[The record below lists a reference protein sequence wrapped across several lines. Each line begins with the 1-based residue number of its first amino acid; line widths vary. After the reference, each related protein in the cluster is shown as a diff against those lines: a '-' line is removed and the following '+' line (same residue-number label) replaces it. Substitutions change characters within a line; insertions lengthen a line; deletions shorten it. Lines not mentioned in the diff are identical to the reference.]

1 MNIYIPLTPGTLLQK
16 GRYEVLEIIGQG
28 GMGAVYKARH
38 VSLNKDVA
46 IKETTRADAY
56 LQEALDREAKRL
68 AHLKKHEALPTVTDA
83 FTEEVELKIIPGN
96 RTGVFFV
103 MDYVPGSNLEEL
115 LSLQSGPFQLD
126 VVFVWGDQLLDALS
140 YLHGLS
146 DPIIHKDI
154 KPSNLKLTDGNQ
166 IILLDFGLSKSMDEG
181 TLVYGRSKFYSS
193 LEQIKRNETDARS
206 DLYSL
211 AATLYHLM
219 TGVAP
224 PDAEDRE
231 AALLDGQPDPLKPAP
246 VYNSQVTPAVMSQ
259 IAKAMSLNRDYRHSS
274 SEEMRRAL
282 KDAWLHNTPA
292 DDNGELTTVPIID
305 IGRSDLTKD
314 NEKLNTLPV
323 VPEIGGFET
332 ARLRTDKTLNNH
344 TSTIKCITFSPDNE
358 LLAGG
363 CDNGD
368 IGIWNV
374 TGSESWKNLY
384 KGPTAAVT
392 WLEFSPDGKSL
403 ACSRMNNGI
412 ELWDVKS
419 KELKWKFKAH
429 GLEVHTVLFSP
440 DGNEIVWG
448 ELGKPPAKVQM
459 WNITTLRFLR
469 SLNGNGH
476 FLVKSLSF
484 SPCGEKLACALWARD
499 VRVPTDKQGQIQ
511 LWHVGTGKIGM
522 FAKEL
527 RANTVLFSPA
537 GDVLACGCVDKTVR
551 LFDIRSGRLRR
562 ILAGHRNKIS
572 SIAFSHDGRLL
583 ASSDYDELSKVSGDV
598 RVWDTQSG
606 LLLKR
611 SEEFMDGVQSVSFS
625 KGGKNLAFAVGKTIK
640 LAEIS

>member
-1 MNIYIPLTPGTLLQK
+1 MNRYIPLTPGTLLQT
-16 GRYEVLEIIGQG
+16 GRYEVLESIGQG

-38 VSLNKDVA
+38 IALNKEVA

-56 LQEALDREAKRL
+56 LQEALEREARRL
-68 AHLKKHEALPTVTDA
+68 ARLKRHEALPAVIDA
-83 FTEEVELKIIPGN
+83 FTEEVELKIISGS

-103 MDYVPGSNLEEL
+103 MEYVPGSNLEEL
-115 LSLQSGPFQLD
+115 LGLQSGPFQLD
-126 VVFVWGDQLLDALS
+126 VVLVWGDQLLDALS

-154 KPSNLKLTDGNQ
+154 KPSNLKLTEGNQ

-181 TLVYGRSKFYSS
+181 TLVHGTSKFYSS

-231 AALLDGQPDPLKPAP
+231 AALRDGQPDPLQPAP

-259 IAKAMSLNRDYRHSS
+259 IAKAMALNRDYRHGSA
-274 SEEMRRAL
+274 EEMRRVL
-282 KDAWLHNTPA
+282 KDSWLHNTPA
-292 DDNGELTTVPIID
+292 DISELTTAPIID
-305 IGRSDLTKD
+305 NGRSDLTKD
-314 NEKLNTLPV
+314 DEKLNISPAAA
-323 VPEIGGFET
+323 ESGDFET
-332 ARLRTDKTLNNH
+332 AILKVGTTLISH
-344 TSTIKCITFSPDNE
+344 TSTIKCITFSPDNV

-368 IGIWNV
+368 IGIWKADSGN
-374 TGSESWKNLY
+374 WKNVY

-392 WLEFSPDGKSL
+392 CLAFSPDGKSL
-403 ACSRMNNGI
+403 ACTRMNNGI

-429 GLEVHTVLFSP
+429 GLEVHTVSFSP
-440 DGNEIVWG
+440 DGTKIVWG
-448 ELGKPPAKVQM
+448 ELGKPPAKVQL
-459 WNITTLRFLR
+459 WNITALRFLQ

-484 SPCGEKLACALWARD
+484 SPCGERLACALWARD
-499 VRVPTDKQGQIQ
+499 VRIPPDHQGQIQ
-511 LWHVGTGKIGM
+511 IWDMGAGKVSL

-527 RANTVLFSPA
+527 RVNAVSFSPA
-537 GDVLACGCVDKTVR
+537 GEMLACGCVDKAVR
-551 LFDIRSGRLRR
+551 LFDVRSGRLRR
-562 ILAGHRNKIS
+562 ILAGHRNKVS
-572 SIAFSHDGRLL
+572 SIAFSPDGNIL
-583 ASSDYDELSKVSGDV
+583 ASSDYDELSKIPGDV
-598 RVWDTQSG
+598 RLWDTRSG
-606 LLLKR
+606 LLMRR
-611 SEEFMDGVQSVSFS
+611 SEEFMDGVNSVSFS
-625 KGGKNLAFAVGKTIK
+625 NDGKTLAFAAGKIIK
-640 LAEIS
+640 LAEIY